1 MPSFFLS
8 IPCDLISTYDHIL
21 ASLRRK
27 FPFSNFGL
35 YMIWFAFYD
44 YTFYTIGLEAISNES
59 GLSRIDRNIQLS
71 INIMIFR
78 EDKKQS

>member
-1 MPSFFLS
+1 
-8 IPCDLISTYDHIL
+8 
-21 ASLRRK
+21 
-27 FPFSNFGL
+27 
-35 YMIWFAFYD
+35 MIWFAFYD

-71 INIMIFR
+71 INIMIFS